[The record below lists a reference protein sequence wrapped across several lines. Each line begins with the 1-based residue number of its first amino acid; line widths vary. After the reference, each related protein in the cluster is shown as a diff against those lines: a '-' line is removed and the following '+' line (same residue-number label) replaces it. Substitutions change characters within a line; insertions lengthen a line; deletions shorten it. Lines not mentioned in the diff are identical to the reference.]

1 MRLIFSFIAGY
12 LACLW
17 DGAWFQITA
26 SESSSSNGG
35 DGYLVVES
43 SVLRLRFVCDRQ
55 QLFLDFQ
62 PAWSDR
68 TKWYSNDLVRRMF
81 TRERERSA
89 VLDES
94 YAQFVCDN
102 LQEIERRFDR
112 SNWDETE
119 STLKALQRKRD
130 KERFG

>member
-1 MRLIFSFIAGY
+1 MKQIFSFIAAY

-17 DGAWFQITA
+17 EGGWFQISA
-26 SESSSSNGG
+26 SESATTNGG

-43 SVLRLRFVCDRQ
+43 AVLRMRFVCDRQ

-62 PAWSDR
+62 PAWADGK
-68 TKWYSNDLVRRMF
+68 KWYSNDLVRRMF
-81 TRERERSA
+81 TGEREKSA

-94 YAQFVCDN
+94 YARFVCDQ
-102 LQEIERRFDR
+102 LLEIEKRFEK

-119 STLKALQRKRD
+119 AALKAVQRKRD

>member
-1 MRLIFSFIAGY
+1 MKLIFSFIAAY
-12 LACLW
+12 MACLW
-17 DGAWFQITA
+17 EGGWFQITG
-26 SESSSSNGG
+26 SESSTSNGG

-43 SVLRLRFVCDRQ
+43 SVLRMRFVCDRQ

-62 PAWSDR
+62 PAWANSA
-68 TKWYSNDLVRRMF
+68 KWYSNDLVRRMF
-81 TRERERSA
+81 TERRERSA

-94 YAQFVCDN
+94 YAKFVCDN
-102 LQEIERRFDR
+102 LQEIERRFDK

-119 STLKALQRKRD
+119 SALKAVQRKRD

>member
-1 MRLIFSFIAGY
+1 MPVGRRLVPDHRIRVQ
-12 LACLW
+12 L
-17 DGAWFQITA
+17 
-26 SESSSSNGG
+26 
-35 DGYLVVES
+35 
-43 SVLRLRFVCDRQ
+43 VCDRQ

-81 TRERERSA
+81 TGERERSA

-102 LQEIERRFDR
+102 LQEIERRFER

>member
-1 MRLIFSFIAGY
+1 MKRIFSFIATY
-12 LACLW
+12 MACLW
-17 DGAWFQITA
+17 DGGWFQITS
-26 SESSSSNGG
+26 SESSTSNGG
-35 DGYLVVES
+35 DAYLVVES

-62 PAWSDR
+62 PAWADG

-81 TRERERSA
+81 TGERERSA

-94 YAQFVCDN
+94 YAEFVCSK
-102 LQEIERRFDR
+102 LAEIETRFAP
-112 SNWDETE
+112 SNWDETQAA
-119 STLKALQRKRD
+119 LKTVQRKRD